1 MRDMS
6 AFRGRARLFLGAA
19 GITGILAF
27 TGNAQSLAAQDENS
41 KPVLGADGKP
51 LGFAVASV
59 RRNASG
65 EGSCDPEHFF
75 VTPGGFRM
83 YNCPLYTVLLFAEV
97 PADGTTLG
105 FSTNGRTIGAPSWM
119 SSENYDIDAKLEEAD
134 LPAWQNPANQKKMF
148 HALLEALLAERCG
161 LVVHREMRERP
172 VYHLTIAKNG
182 PKLQQAAITLSSDI
196 AAQHPDAGAVPG
208 SSGMFSLGK
217 DYSVRLYG
225 VSMKTLTT
233 FLANR
238 VDRPIVDKTGLTGL
252 YDIRLGPPQPL
263 PENDDSPDAGPSIF
277 ATLQEQLGL
286 KLESARDPVET
297 LVVDHV
303 ERPSEN

>member
-1 MRDMS
+1 MS
-6 AFRGRARLFLGAA
+6 AFRSKGRLLVAAA
-19 GITGILAF
+19 GIAVNLPFAGK
-27 TGNAQSLAAQDENS
+27 AQSPAAQDAGP
-41 KPVLGADGKP
+41 KPPVGADGKP

-59 RRNASG
+59 RRNVSG

-75 VTPGGFRM
+75 ITPGGFRM
-83 YNCPLYTVLLFAEV
+83 YNCPLYTVLIFAEV

-105 FSTNGRTIGAPSWM
+105 FSTNGRTVGAPSWM

-134 LPAWQNPANQKKMF
+134 LLAWQNPANQKKMF

-161 LVVHREMRERP
+161 LVVHREVHERP

-182 PKLQQAAITLSSDI
+182 PKLQAAAVTVSSDI

-208 SSGMFSLGK
+208 SNGMFSLGK

-225 VSMKTLTT
+225 VSMKTLST
-233 FLANR
+233 FVANR
-238 VDRPIVDKTGLTGL
+238 VNRPIVDKTGLTGL

-263 PENDDSPDAGPSIF
+263 PENDNSHDAGPSVF
-277 ATLQEQLGL
+277 AQLQEQLGL
-286 KLESARDPVET
+286 KLESAKEPVEM
-297 LVVDHV
+297 LFVDHV